1 VLSSTIPVSA
11 SCWSDWVWAAIIH
24 TDLCNRHLVGMDV
37 RAACRCCMKTASLI
51 GLFVIV
57 LPVSLWAVDGWKT
70 ARLQV

>member
-1 VLSSTIPVSA
+1 MCVLP
-11 SCWSDWVWAAIIH
+11 AA
-24 TDLCNRHLVGMDV
+24 VV
-37 RAACRCCMKTASLI
+37 MKTASLI